1 MTSRSLTRMATVS
14 ASTKRSPSISGG
26 KRGSPTTKLASV
38 SLTPLD
44 PVTEDVRRRTG
55 LETPHELL
63 MCYAVGSVDIKEGDI
78 LVVGSNEYP
87 IKAVGEWV
95 ASPQGS
101 DGFIELIVEELK
113 R

>member
-1 MTSRSLTRMATVS
+1 MASVS
-14 ASTKRSPSISGG
+14 ASTKRSPSIASG

-38 SLTPLD
+38 SCTPLD
-44 PVTEDVRRRTG
+44 PVTEEVRRRVG
-55 LETPHELL
+55 LDTPHELL

-78 LVVGSNEYP
+78 LVVGSSEYP
-87 IKAVGEWV
+87 IKAVGEWS

-101 DGFIELIVEELK
+101 DGFIELVVEELK